1 MSAEKL
7 RIKETRLMRRME
19 YSVLKEKLKEN
30 ECGWSKVGRKEKG
43 IRRKKE

>member
-7 RIKETRLMRRME
+7 RIKEIRLMGRME

-30 ECGWSKVGRKEKG
+30 ECG
-43 IRRKKE
+43 